1 MNTHEELA
9 HNLTS
14 HREAATPSVK
24 QRAVKAGVSDRTIV
38 NITADGGS
46 SPSIETVA
54 KLAQAL
60 GVQVADLFVSNGREP
75 HVTQQHSRLAHD
87 VGRLIED
94 FLGASVEGQRR
105 IAKLAFDEAHKS

>member
-1 MNTHEELA
+1 MNTHEVLA
-9 HNLTS
+9 RNLNS
-14 HREAATPSVK
+14 YREAATLSLK
-24 QRAVKAGVSDRTIV
+24 QLAAKAGVSDRTIV

-60 GVQVADLFVSNGREP
+60 GVQVADLFVSNGREA

-94 FLGASVEGQRR
+94 FVGASVEGQRR
-105 IAKLAFDEAHKS
+105 IAKAAFEEAHKS